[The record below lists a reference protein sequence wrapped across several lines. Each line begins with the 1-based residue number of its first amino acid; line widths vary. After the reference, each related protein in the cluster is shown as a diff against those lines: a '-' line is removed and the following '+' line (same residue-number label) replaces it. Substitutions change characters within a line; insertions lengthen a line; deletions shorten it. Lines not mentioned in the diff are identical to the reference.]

1 MQRGKNGLNE
11 FDINF
16 ALSYTRRRV
25 KVAYIGVA
33 RIFSGGAIFSIEK
46 LDDLFLVVD
55 LKTQAKT
62 AKLTTPTL
70 KISSAQQKCPQKFDS
85 LLCWGVH
92 LRLSPVNYVTKF
104 FLRPRDARA
113 SSATLATPTHCIRVC
128 VFFTE
133 FDSFTG
139 RLSHS
144 G

>member
-85 LLCWGVH
+85 LLCWGGALTTFACK
-92 LRLSPVNYVTKF
+92 LRHKIFSP
-104 FLRPRDARA
+104 P
-113 SSATLATPTHCIRVC
+113 
-128 VFFTE
+128 
-133 FDSFTG
+133 
-139 RLSHS
+139 
-144 G
+144 